1 MNAKQKTNI
10 RRKWKRWLERIG
22 DDVGWLLTSHD
33 IFEKIQRILKSNKN
47 IQTPALLHRWIVDN
61 YAARVSIGIRRLSDH
76 DKRAISL
83 YRLIKEISENPDA
96 LTRDWFVS
104 QYQKMMRQMRLAD
117 RDFDIFANKG
127 GKTVSKFKL
136 KRDMKRLEKD
146 TNRIRKFANKWI
158 AHCDINRT
166 SLQVPTYKD
175 VNRALS
181 DVDTLFCKYWLL
193 LTRGGMSTRKPV
205 LQYDWKEPLR
215 HPWIEMKETEKEW
228 RLRNRK
234 IVWDKRI

>member
-1 MNAKQKTNI
+1 MNTKQRVNI
-10 RRKWKRWLERIG
+10 RRKWRRWLERIG

-33 IFEKIQRILKSNKN
+33 IFEEIQRILKSNKN

-96 LTRDWFVS
+96 LTRDWFAS
-104 QYQKMMRQMRLAD
+104 QYQKGMRQLGLAD
-117 RDFDIFANKG
+117 QAFNNFANKE
-127 GKTVSKFKL
+127 GKTVSKYKV

-181 DVDTLFCKYWLL
+181 DVDRLFCKYWLL
-193 LTRGGMSTRKPV
+193 LTRGGMTTRK
-205 LQYDWKEPLR
+205 LSIMYDWKEPLR
-215 HPWIEMKETEKEW
+215 HPWIEMTEEEKKW
-228 RLRNRK
+228 RLKNGK
-234 IVWDKRI
+234 IAWEKRI

>member
-1 MNAKQKTNI
+1 MNAKQKVNI
-10 RRKWKRWLERIG
+10 RRKWRRWLERIG

-33 IFEKIQRILKSNKN
+33 IFEEIIKILKFNKN
-47 IQTPALLHRWIVDN
+47 IQAPALLHRWMTDN
-61 YAARVSIGIRRLSDH
+61 YAARISLGIRRLSDH

-83 YRLIKEISENPDA
+83 YRLIKEIGDNPDA
-96 LTRDWFVS
+96 LTRNWFIS
-104 QYQKMMRQMRLAD
+104 KYPKTMRQMKLAD
-117 RDFDIFANKG
+117 SDFANFANKG
-127 GKTVSKFKL
+127 EIKVSMTKL

-166 SLQVPTYKD
+166 SLQVPTYQD
-175 VNRALS
+175 VSRALN
-181 DVDTLFCKYWLL
+181 DVDKLFCKYFLL
-193 LTRGGMSTRKPV
+193 LTRGGLNTRKPV

-215 HPWIEMKETEKEW
+215 HPWIEMKETEKDW
-228 RLRNRK
+228 RLKNGK